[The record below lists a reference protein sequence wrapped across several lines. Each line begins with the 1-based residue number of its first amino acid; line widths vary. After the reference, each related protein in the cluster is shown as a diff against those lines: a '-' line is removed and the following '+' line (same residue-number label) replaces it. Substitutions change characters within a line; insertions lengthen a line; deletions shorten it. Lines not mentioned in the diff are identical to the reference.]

1 MTSGG
6 YENIIVILSCVN
18 IRFSFRLQLVRFHA
32 FCQVFFFIDVLCR
45 THTPGDQKVARQQV
59 VRKLRSWWFKRA
71 LQMPSHCFDWGL
83 HKAISN
89 RHKSMKLFQ
98 GCPPLL
104 GGFVFLLS
112 TQSTLNYS
120 AAVFFCINRTHGN
133 NPVILSCHLSLGPTV
148 NPISAFTCS
157 SHASQCL
164 SISFSRVLPPVHR
177 WQHLMLY
184 QSQRTPP
191 TLTGNT

>member
-1 MTSGG
+1 MSNPLPRRPKGCKTASSA
-6 YENIIVILSCVN
+6 EAAE
-18 IRFSFRLQLVRFHA
+18 LVVQTGAANA
-32 FCQVFFFIDVLCR
+32 F
-45 THTPGDQKVARQQV
+45 T
-59 VRKLRSWWFKRA
+59 
-71 LQMPSHCFDWGL
+71 
-83 HKAISN
+83 
-89 RHKSMKLFQ
+89 LFQ
-98 GCPPLL
+98 LGFAQGHLKPPQKHEIVSGFPPPLV

-133 NPVILSCHLSLGPTV
+133 NPVILSCHLSLDPTV

-157 SHASQCL
+157 THASQCL
-164 SISFSRVLPPVHR
+164 SISFSRVLPPAHR